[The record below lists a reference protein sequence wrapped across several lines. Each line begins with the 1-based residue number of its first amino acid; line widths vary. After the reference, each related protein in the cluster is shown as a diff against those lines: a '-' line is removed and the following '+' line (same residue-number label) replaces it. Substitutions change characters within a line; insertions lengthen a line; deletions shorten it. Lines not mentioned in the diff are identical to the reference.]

1 MVLKEDWT
9 PAAYL
14 FDTLTDV
21 PFIDFLILFHSPHST
36 HSASWDH
43 CLKDFLYPNS
53 GLRVNAGGIRSKT
66 YGKKQNAISVSSTP
80 FSNSSFHDVSLL

>member
-1 MVLKEDWT
+1 VVSSYIKNFYYGVEDPTGAPYHRHHLGGQLKLRWTVPIHAGVFLPQTPEDSQMVLKEDWT

-36 HSASWDH
+36 HSAS
-43 CLKDFLYPNS
+43 
-53 GLRVNAGGIRSKT
+53 
-66 YGKKQNAISVSSTP
+66 
-80 FSNSSFHDVSLL
+80 